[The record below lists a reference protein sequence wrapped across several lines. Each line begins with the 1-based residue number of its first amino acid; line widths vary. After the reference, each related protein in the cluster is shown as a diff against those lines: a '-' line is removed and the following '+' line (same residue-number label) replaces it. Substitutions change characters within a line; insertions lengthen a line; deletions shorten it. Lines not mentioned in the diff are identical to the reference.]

1 MTATQI
7 NTNGFTTSFLQGL
20 KQGLRWFAKGM
31 VAVALIVLAGLLAVM
46 TAMAGLVIA
55 GVALMLRLVGP
66 KSDAKTYDI
75 REDGNGLTLEA
86 RKTPRG
92 WTVE

>member
-7 NTNGFTTSFLQGL
+7 NPNGFGTSIIQGFQ
-20 KQGLRWFAKGM
+20 QGFRWFAKGM
-31 VAVALIVLAGLLAVM
+31 VAVALVILAGLLAVM
-46 TAMAGLVIA
+46 TAIAGLVIA
-55 GVALMLRLVGP
+55 GVALMIRLIGP
-66 KSDAKTYDI
+66 KTEARAFDV
-75 REDGNGLTLEA
+75 REDGEGLTLEA

>member
-7 NTNGFTTSFLQGL
+7 NPNSFLTSLMQGMR
-20 KQGLRWFAKGM
+20 QGLRWFAKGM
-31 VAVALIVLAGLLAVM
+31 VAVSLVVLAGMLAVM
-46 TAMAGLVIA
+46 TAIAGLVIA
-55 GVALMLRLVGP
+55 AVALMIRLIGP
-66 KSDAKTYDI
+66 KAHPHTIEIK
-75 REDGNGLTLEA
+75 EDGEGLTLEA

>member
-7 NTNGFTTSFLQGL
+7 NPNRFLTSLMQGL
-20 KQGLRWFAKGM
+20 RQGLRWFAKGM
-31 VAVALIVLAGLLAVM
+31 VAMGLVVLAGMLAVM
-46 TAMAGLVIA
+46 TAIAGLVIA
-55 GVALMLRLVGP
+55 AVALMIRLIGP
-66 KSDAKTYDI
+66 KARPHAYEVK
-75 REDGNGLTLEA
+75 EDGEGLTLEA